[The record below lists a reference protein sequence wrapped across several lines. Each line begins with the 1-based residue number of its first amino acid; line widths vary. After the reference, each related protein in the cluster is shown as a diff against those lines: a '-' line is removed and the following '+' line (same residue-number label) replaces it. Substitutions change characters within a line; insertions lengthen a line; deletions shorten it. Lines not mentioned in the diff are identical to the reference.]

1 MSAGVQW
8 RAIALYSVC
17 KSMLNAM
24 DFDSDAAS
32 VLTLDSNNIDSSHFR
47 GRGRGRR
54 ARGGQRGTRNIY
66 HGNERG
72 DRHEQRGRGHRRVWN
87 VERVD
92 ILGQPGRGGGRGR
105 WRSNARSR
113 GSRSAEEH
121 NLSGPDTPPG
131 LGRSF
136 KPNFRGGFGRGASA
150 QPNTATPMTAA
161 SMREL
166 SVLDPKVLVKKVD
179 SQLKEFQHAIGKPKI
194 VESMDAVIQILL
206 KIAQLASQR
215 NTEEQSTASKI
226 IAEILSERS
235 VQFHMQL
242 SRAIIITYTTI
253 QAQNFCNLFGTL
265 LSTFESSAWD
275 CLPIDDL
282 HETVK
287 RLTKGGI
294 IDPSLLKRCEDLCK
308 ARDQVR
314 DAAAVR
320 KMTPTEANDER
331 DDSEF
336 RLIPLLP
343 EWTEINRDNGIPPE
357 VRPNKVGTPY
367 KDWMQYYDI
376 QFRLIR
382 EDFIGP
388 LRRGVAAF
396 LHGERGRRNRDVKTY
411 SRAVIMS
418 QLTTKDKGICF
429 KVKFDVSGFQRVKYN
444 WDQSKRLIF
453 GSLLCFIPMGKI
465 SENSIMFATVADRD
479 SKDLHNGNI
488 MVQFEG
494 DILDAMS
501 HCRNKTEFEIVE
513 SNSYFGATSPILR
526 SIQKAEVETMPF
538 TKQLIK
544 GECDNISPPAYLQTC
559 MVTSEPP
566 IYDMSCL
573 HGSLENRRRK
583 PPLKIDVLDPD
594 SWEQANNTELDASQL
609 HAIQTALTQE
619 IAVIQGPPGT
629 GKTYIGLKIVEAL
642 LQNRRIWDPFNSS
655 PILVMCYTNHAL
667 DQFLEGIID
676 TKSTVKVVR
685 VGGRCK
691 SEKVDEYNLNKIR
704 RNLPRHH
711 YDNDFSHEFWRLKEE
726 MEECNPEGVMQKL
739 NLHYRSTTLLPL
751 NIIQCVAHPD
761 HFYQLTE
768 MVEYKGNELEFWLGL
783 WEKSST
789 NTQKEN
795 LKYVQEMSAASKR
808 ETAFEEGVL
817 VPKQVSREVQS
828 SLGDAEKNEVS
839 SGQKMETENDQNEE
853 AQSTGEELLEL
864 EDEATVA
871 CDDRM
876 NDDDREGYQIVELP
890 NNNYTDE
897 PEENYPVLP
906 LHYYKETSADESED
920 SDPEIE
926 EIKSKFSRRGDA
938 NAIIKRK
945 RFESSMDEEEA
956 QNVYNIR
963 TLSMNDRW
971 RLYNFWEE
979 QRYKYL
985 LEINRRQ
992 VLEYSELCKKLS
1004 ELRQEEDR
1012 YVLERT
1018 DVVGMTTT
1026 GAAKYQHILHKI
1038 KPKIVI
1044 VEEAAEVLEAHIVS
1058 ALSAGTQHLIL
1069 IGDHKQLRPKPNEYE
1084 LATKYNLSISLFER
1098 LVKKELSQATLEIQ
1112 HRMRPEIARLV
1123 CPHVYDKLL
1132 NHESVEKYPDIRG
1145 ISKNLYFI
1153 HHNEPESENT
1163 NLLSYQNEFEAE
1175 YVVSLCAHLLNL
1187 GYSSKQITILTPY
1200 IGQLLKLRN
1209 YMPRNKF
1216 EGIRVTAIDNFQGE
1230 ENDIIL
1236 FSMVRSTNPNST
1248 NTTIGFLKEDNRVCV
1263 SLSRAKHGFYVI
1275 GNFQLIRHQ
1284 SQLWES
1290 IISDVD
1296 SRNCYGDALP
1306 LYCCNHPTTK
1316 YSAKKES
1323 DFLNFSP
1330 NGGCQKMCDIR
1341 LPCGHSC
1348 TRKCHIIDVE
1358 HKTFECTKTCERSCS
1373 YNHPCKTKHYCHEEC
1388 PPCREMVERVIP
1400 KCGHTQSMECHDE
1413 NPTCFNIVSK
1423 IVPLCGHVQDM
1434 YCSTNPYTV
1443 PCNAPCSKSC
1453 KNGHPCQNLC
1463 HEDCGNC
1470 LVEMEKEIPVCAHKQ
1485 MVPCHLYPILFKC
1498 QAPCPK
1504 LCSANLHW
1512 CPKKCSEPCENCK
1525 EKVEKTLPV
1534 CGHVQEVMC
1543 YKTPN
1548 PKKCKIECVK
1558 QCPNG
1563 LHTMRKICR
1572 DEWQQCKVKVMR
1584 QLKCGHSK
1592 ETACFKDP
1600 SSIIC
1605 RNPCTKSCVRG
1616 HACPKT
1622 CHEECG
1628 PCVTKVEKTLL
1639 CGHTLVSSC
1648 ALVDTQ
1654 KCPVQCSKVC
1664 CERGHVCKEICHFP
1678 LPCSPCN
1685 VRVTTRMPVCLHEQ
1699 TLKCYV
1705 SNDPQKYKYSC
1716 KRPCEKKLDCE
1727 HVCQKKCG
1735 EICQIICTEKVKT
1748 MLVCGHPTMIEC
1760 HRKRQKEPFVI
1771 NCKALVTVELACSHT
1786 ITTECWETKYK
1797 SSLKNECKEV
1807 CIKLLKCGH
1816 KCQNRCGNACTTNCK
1831 ELVTKRWPCGHELKH
1846 DCYKTQ
1852 QMKLYPCNKQCHKKL
1867 SCGHPCLETC
1877 SKPCTERCWKMVQ
1890 VKLPCGHQIELKC
1903 FQRKKTTLCTK
1914 QCKKKLLCGHQCKNQ
1929 CGEPCSTCDLKSTR
1943 RYPCGHSS
1951 KIPCNATIEKYP
1963 CRKKCQE
1970 KLSCGHCCS
1979 GKCGDCYSTRMH
1991 AICIFQVRLT
2001 RYCGHT
2007 ETMSCAGLTD
2017 ECNHPRH
2024 EAPCIHSESYSRCC
2038 KLCEWNCKHFE
2049 CENVCSEECARPR
2062 CNAPC
2067 DSSLVCS
2074 HRCPG
2079 LCGEKCISICPQCDT
2094 DKFMEK
2100 LHPNQKR
2107 SRLSRTGPFY
2117 ELECGHIFTVQ
2128 YLDEYIIKQ
2137 SNSVVMPRQCPKCHQ
2152 NMMVGGRYGNEVRK
2166 AMTAVI
2172 GVMNKLALIPRV
2184 NSEQLLSTVDGWKKF
2199 ENTQF
2204 GGFGGF
2210 GARLNFGFGT
2220 RLTDTFTSQ
2229 PTHDMNPMY
2238 SLHYYQDAIRPIR
2251 KKLYGGNDPVTHE
2264 ESCFVQCI
2272 DSYCT
2277 LFISLRSYTKDDA
2290 IHRIIDNLKT
2300 LAIALVKGATSNPQP
2315 PPKVREVAQPLI
2327 PEQKLE
2333 KVHLSLQLLGDFRSE
2348 LYRLSLHAQCIIA
2361 NNQASPTTSEKIEPV
2376 KTVEQF
2382 LDSLNPL
2389 QGRISNSLY
2398 EHYSDLIETAIPNVA
2413 NLHVQTPQFPP
2424 ITKGKWI
2431 KCTAGHYY
2439 CIAPVFGGETPPDGV
2454 RCPEC
2459 LEL

>member
-1 MSAGVQW
+1 
-8 RAIALYSVC
+8 
-17 KSMLNAM
+17 MLNAM

-206 KIAQLASQR
+206 KIAELASQR

-396 LHGERGRRNRDVKTY
+396 LHGEKGRRNRDVKTY

-566 IYDMSCL
+566 IYDLSCL

-642 LQNRRIWDPFNSS
+642 LQNRCIWDPYKSS

-676 TKSTVKVVR
+676 TKSCPRTVKAHYTLDQFLEGIIDTKSCPRTVKVVR

-711 YDNDFSHEFWRLKEE
+711 HDNDFSHEFWRLKEE

-768 MVEYKGNELEFWLGL
+768 MVEYKVNELEFWLGL

-817 VPKQVSREVQS
+817 VPKEVSREVQS

-890 NNNYTDE
+890 NNYTDE
-897 PEENYPVLP
+897 PEQNYPGLP
-906 LHYYKETSADESED
+906 LHYIYYKETAADESED
-920 SDPEIE
+920 SE
-926 EIKSKFSRRGDA
+926 ELKSNFSRRDDA

-945 RFESSMDEEEA
+945 RFKDSMDEEEA

-971 RLYNFWEE
+971 RLYNFWEG

-992 VLEYSELCKKLS
+992 VLKYSELCKELA

-1012 YVLERT
+1012 YILERT

-1098 LVKKELSQATLEIQ
+1098 LVKKELSQAILEIQ

-1187 GYSSKQITILTPY
+1187 GYSPKQITILTPY

-1348 TRKCHIIDVE
+1348 TYKCHIIDVE
-1358 HKTFECTKTCERSCS
+1358 HKTFKCTKTCER
-1373 YNHPCKTKHYCHEEC
+1373 
-1388 PPCREMVERVIP
+1388 
-1400 KCGHTQSMECHDE
+1400 
-1413 NPTCFNIVSK
+1413 
-1423 IVPLCGHVQDM
+1423 
-1434 YCSTNPYTV
+1434 
-1443 PCNAPCSKSC
+1443 
-1453 KNGHPCQNLC
+1453 
-1463 HEDCGNC
+1463 
-1470 LVEMEKEIPVCAHKQ
+1470 
-1485 MVPCHLYPILFKC
+1485 
-1498 QAPCPK
+1498 
-1504 LCSANLHW
+1504 
-1512 CPKKCSEPCENCK
+1512 
-1525 EKVEKTLPV
+1525 
-1534 CGHVQEVMC
+1534 
-1543 YKTPN
+1543 
-1548 PKKCKIECVK
+1548 
-1558 QCPNG
+1558 
-1563 LHTMRKICR
+1563 
-1572 DEWQQCKVKVMR
+1572 
-1584 QLKCGHSK
+1584 
-1592 ETACFKDP
+1592 
-1600 SSIIC
+1600 
-1605 RNPCTKSCVRG
+1605 
-1616 HACPKT
+1616 
-1622 CHEECG
+1622 
-1628 PCVTKVEKTLL
+1628 
-1639 CGHTLVSSC
+1639 
-1648 ALVDTQ
+1648 
-1654 KCPVQCSKVC
+1654 C
-1664 CERGHVCKEICHFP
+1664 CERGHVCKEMCHIP

-1685 VRVTTRMPVCLHEQ
+1685 VHVTTKMPVCLHEQ

-1705 SNDPQKYKYSC
+1705 SIDLQKYKYFC
-1716 KRPCEKKLDCE
+1716 KSPCEKKYDCE

-1735 EICQIICTEKVKT
+1735 EICQTVCTEKVET
-1748 MLVCGHPTMIEC
+1748 MLPCGHPTMIEC
-1760 HRKRQKEPFVI
+1760 HRKRQKDPFVM
-1771 NCKALVTVELACSHT
+1771 NCKALVKVELACSHT
-1786 ITTECWETKYK
+1786 ITTECRETKYK
-1797 SSLKNECKEV
+1797 TYLRNKCKEM

-1816 KCQNRCGNACTTNCK
+1816 KCKNGCGNACTTNCK
-1831 ELVTKRWPCGHELKH
+1831 ELVKKRWPCGHELKRE
-1846 DCYKTQ
+1846 CYKTQ
-1852 QMKLYPCNKQCHKKL
+1852 QMQLYPCNKQCHKKL
-1867 SCGHPCLETC
+1867 SCGHQCKNRCGETC
-1877 SKPCTERCWKMVQ
+1877 S
-1890 VKLPCGHQIELKC
+1890 
-1903 FQRKKTTLCTK
+1903 
-1914 QCKKKLLCGHQCKNQ
+1914 
-1929 CGEPCSTCDLKSTR
+1929 TCRLKSTH

-1970 KLSCGHCCS
+1970 KLSCRHCCS

-1991 AICIFQVRLT
+1991 AICIFQIRLT

-2007 ETMSCAGLTD
+2007 KTMSCAGLTD

-2024 EAPCIHSESYSRCC
+2024 EAPCIHSESYSKCC

-2049 CENVCSEECARPR
+2049 CENVCSEECTRPC

-2100 LHPNQKR
+2100 LQPNQKR

-2128 YLDEYIIKQ
+2128 YLDEYIMKQ
-2137 SNSVVMPRQCPKCHQ
+2137 SNSVVMPKQCPKCHQ
-2152 NMMVGGRYGNEVRK
+2152 NMMVGGRYGNDVRK

-2172 GVMNKLALIPRV
+2172 GVMNKLALMPRV
-2184 NSEQLLSTVDGWKKF
+2184 NSELQLLSTVDGWKKF
-2199 ENTQF
+2199 ENTHLSRS
-2204 GGFGGF
+2204 GFE
-2210 GARLNFGFGT
+2210 ARFGFGT
-2220 RLTDTFTSQ
+2220 RLADTFTSQ
-2229 PTHDMNPMY
+2229 PQHDMNPMY
-2238 SLHYYQDAIRPIR
+2238 GLHYFQDAIRPIR

-2290 IHRIIDNLKT
+2290 IYRIIDHLKT
-2300 LAIALVKGATSNPQP
+2300 LAIVLVKGATSNPQP

-2327 PEQKLE
+2327 PEQK
-2333 KVHLSLQLLGDFRSE
+2333 VHLSLQLLEDFRSE

-2361 NNQASPTTSEKIEPV
+2361 NNQASSTTSEKIEPV

-2389 QGRISNSLY
+2389 QGRILNSQY
-2398 EHYSDLIETAIPNVA
+2398 EHYSDLIETATPNVA
-2413 NLHVQTPQFPP
+2413 NLHIQTPRFPP

-2431 KCTAGHYY
+2431 KCAAGHYY